1 MSTYQKTVIITGA
14 SSGVGLYAA
23 KSLANRGWHVV
34 MACRNLEKARNAAKE
49 VNIPQSSYSIIKL
62 DLASLD
68 SVRQFVK
75 DFRATGRYL
84 DGLVCNAAVYLPLLK
99 EPMRSADG
107 YELSVATNHLGHFL
121 LCNLMLEDLM
131 KSPSADKRLVIL
143 GTVTANPKEL
153 GGKIPIPAPP
163 DLGNLEGMEAGFK
176 EPITMINGK
185 KFKPGKAYKD
195 SKLCNVLT
203 MRELHRRYHNSTG
216 IIFSSLYPGCVAD
229 TPLFRNHYPLFR
241 KLFPLFQ
248 KNITGGYVSQESAG
262 DRVAQVVAEDRYK
275 ESGAYFSW
283 GNRQKE
289 GRTSFVQEVSNE
301 ALDENKAKK
310 LWELSE
316 KLVGINQPV
325 AAG

>member
-1 MSTYQKTVIITGA
+1 MSTYQKTVVITGA
-14 SSGVGLYAA
+14 SSGVGLNAA
-23 KSLANRGWHVV
+23 KSLANRGWHVI
-34 MACRNLEKARNAAKE
+34 MACRNLEKTADVVKQIG
-49 VNIPQSSYSIIKL
+49 IPHDNHSIIKL
-62 DLASLD
+62 DLASLA
-68 SVRQFVK
+68 SIRQFVS

-84 DGLVCNAAVYLPLLK
+84 DALVCNAAVYLPIVE
-99 EPMRSADG
+99 EPLRSEDG
-107 YELSVATNHLGHFL
+107 YELTVATNHLGHFL

-131 KSPSADKRLVIL
+131 RSPASDKRLVIL

-176 EPITMINGK
+176 EPITMINSK

-203 MRELHRRYHNSTG
+203 MRELHRRYHQSTG

-229 TPLFRNHYPLFR
+229 SPLFRNHYPLFQ
-241 KLFPLFQ
+241 KIFPLFQ
-248 KNITGGYVSQESAG
+248 KNITGGYVSQALAG
-262 DRVAQVVAEDRYK
+262 DRVAQVVADEQYK

-283 GNRQKE
+283 GNRQQSN
-289 GRTSFVQEVSNE
+289 RRSFVQEVSNE

-310 LWELSE
+310 LWDLSA
-316 KLVGINQPV
+316 KLVGLNQPV